1 MSQVNI
7 DRAAVMR
14 IATFRCKKNCLV
26 VYWTELLKS
35 KMQSRSKAAQ
45 LNTWEAGRQLRESN
59 KKEAAKRE
67 RWVWLWHARTFTM
80 QCRGAF
86 LRCVS
91 VYSIIPFHITY
102 TNTNTYH
109 TTAISKWY
117 AIISPSS
124 SHELAIFNF
133 KWNDYAN
140 ETFNNPD
147 KIFSLLKFKLSVHC
161 TS

>member
-91 VYSIIPFHITY
+91 VYSIPHYIHEHEHISYYRHLKMVRHHLTFILSR
-102 TNTNTYH
+102 
-109 TTAISKWY
+109 ISY
-117 AIISPSS
+117 
-124 SHELAIFNF
+124 LQ
-133 KWNDYAN
+133 
-140 ETFNNPD
+140 
-147 KIFSLLKFKLSVHC
+147 L
-161 TS
+161 